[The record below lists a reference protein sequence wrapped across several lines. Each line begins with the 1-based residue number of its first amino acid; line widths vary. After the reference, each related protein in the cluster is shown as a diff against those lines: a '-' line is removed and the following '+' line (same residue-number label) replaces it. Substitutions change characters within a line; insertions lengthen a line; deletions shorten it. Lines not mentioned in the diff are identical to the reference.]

1 MPPNLDLALD
11 LIRREEGLRLE
22 VYDDATGQP
31 IVPGTH
37 VLGHPTI
44 GYGRA
49 LDVCGITKAEAERLL
64 GDTVHLIVAEL
75 LRKYEWLQRA
85 TETRQ
90 AVIISM
96 AYQLGMNGLAGFA
109 NMLKWCELG
118 RWDEAAKEMLRSKWA
133 TQTPGRAQRAAQMMR
148 DG

>member
-1 MPPNLDLALD
+1 
-11 LIRREEGLRLE
+11 
-22 VYDDATGQP
+22 
-31 IVPGTH
+31 
-37 VLGHPTI
+37 
-44 GYGRA
+44 
-49 LDVCGITKAEAERLL
+49 
-64 GDTVHLIVAEL
+64 
-75 LRKYEWLQRA
+75 
-85 TETRQ
+85 
-90 AVIISM
+90 M